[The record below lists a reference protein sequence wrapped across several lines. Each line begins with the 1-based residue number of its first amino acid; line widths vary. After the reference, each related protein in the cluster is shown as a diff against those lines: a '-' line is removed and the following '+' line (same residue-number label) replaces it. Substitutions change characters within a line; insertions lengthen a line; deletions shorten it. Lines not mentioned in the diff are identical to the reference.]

1 MPPRSAARKSRH
13 VTQCNMSAPIPHSG
27 TPGALPLTG
36 NPCQHPPMLTRRPHE
51 AGHKRKFLVVVD
63 DTPECD
69 RALIYAARRAERT
82 NGALVMLFVI
92 DDQDF
97 RGFIGVEQM
106 MRAEAREAADLTLAK
121 VADRIRTVARIEPEM
136 VVREGVRAAEVVGLI
151 EKDEDIAILVLAAG
165 TGSDG
170 PGPLVTALTG
180 RLGSFPVPITIV
192 PGTLSDEEI
201 AAIA

>member
-1 MPPRSAARKSRH
+1 
-13 VTQCNMSAPIPHSG
+13 
-27 TPGALPLTG
+27 
-36 NPCQHPPMLTRRPHE
+36 MLTRRPHE

-69 RALIYAARRAERT
+69 RALTYAARRAERT
-82 NGALVMLFVI
+82 NGALVMLYVI

-106 MRAEAREAADLTLAK
+106 MRAEAREAAGLTLAK

-136 VVREGVRAAEVVGLI
+136 VVREGVRAAEVVALI

-165 TGSDG
+165 TGSEG
-170 PGPLVTALTG
+170 PGPLVSALTG

>member
-1 MPPRSAARKSRH
+1 
-13 VTQCNMSAPIPHSG
+13 
-27 TPGALPLTG
+27 
-36 NPCQHPPMLTRRPHE
+36 MLTRRPHE

-82 NGALVMLFVI
+82 NGALVMLYVI

-136 VVREGVRAAEVVGLI
+136 VVREGVRAGEVVALI

-165 TGSDG
+165 TGSEG
-170 PGPLVTALTG
+170 PGPLVSALTG

>member
-1 MPPRSAARKSRH
+1 
-13 VTQCNMSAPIPHSG
+13 
-27 TPGALPLTG
+27 
-36 NPCQHPPMLTRRPHE
+36 MLTRRPHE

-69 RALIYAARRAERT
+69 RALTYAARRAERT
-82 NGALVMLFVI
+82 NGALVMLHVI